1 LKLQYTQREN
11 LEQSLAK
18 NKSRLEMLEK
28 QILLHDRNSA
38 SEEAQQMHE
47 LHNEVQE
54 ERKKRKVAD
63 DGMQY
68 WKSRA
73 QSLENEKIALERQIV
88 GLSQSQSAHSP
99 REGCSACQ
107 EKDSQLAD
115 QQDKVI
121 PLESQLSQLRTAK
134 ATLESSNI
142 QLTNQYTALERT
154 STRKIAEL
162 QESIENLSDEVNDLK
177 MEAIESERKHSE
189 DVKHMQSKLKV
200 EQSTR
205 QTCESELK
213 AEKGRFETLHAEL
226 LDLENT
232 NESLRLDIDVST
244 PDYEY
249 A

>member
-1 LKLQYTQREN
+1 
-11 LEQSLAK
+11 
-18 NKSRLEMLEK
+18 MLEK
-28 QILLHDRNSA
+28 QILPHDRSSA
-38 SEEAQQMHE
+38 SEEAHQVHE
-47 LHNEVQE
+47 LHHEVQE

-88 GLSQSQSAHSP
+88 GLSQSQNPHAP
-99 REGCSACQ
+99 QEGCSACQ
-107 EKDSQLAD
+107 EKDAHLAD

-121 PLESQLSQLRTAK
+121 SLESQLSQLRTAK

-177 MEAIESERKHSE
+177 MEAIEGKRKHSE
-189 DVKHMQSKLKV
+189 DMEDMQSKLKL

-205 QTCESELK
+205 QTCEIELR

-226 LDLENT
+226 LELENT
-232 NESLRLDIDVST
+232 NESLKLDIDVSM
-244 PDYEY
+244 PHF
-249 A
+249 